1 MAQIARYAYE
11 QSAIEATHSKNSR
24 VSVFEANR
32 TWGETL
38 PRFNWLIV
46 PGQAIAARGK
56 HQPRCQTLKSPRSAA
71 PLIAVEFPLE
81 HARRRLPN
89 GNGRMPVDVEAWRWL
104 QQVQLHGEPI
114 SDCIIRVIIITLHQR
129 GCRNS
134 NVALCASP
142 NQTVSLEEKLGAVG

>member
-1 MAQIARYAYE
+1 M
-11 QSAIEATHSKNSR
+11 
-24 VSVFEANR
+24 SVFEANR